1 MNETRIE
8 ALNIM
13 LMAQGQ
19 VLETLLGITL
29 GQLSAE
35 NSRNIKADLA
45 RNEEKF
51 VRGYS
56 GGPADAAALQAQA
69 KLLQS
74 EIDRILERSQ
84 AVEKAVRDALD
95 RPPGHPP
102 PKHR

>member
-8 ALNIM
+8 ALHIM
-13 LMAQGQ
+13 LMAQRQ

-35 NSRNIKADLA
+35 NSRTIKADLA

-51 VRGYS
+51 VRDYS
-56 GGPADAAALQAQA
+56 GPPADATALQAQA

-84 AVEKAVRDALD
+84 AVEKAVRNA
-95 RPPGHPP
+95 RGPQPGH
-102 PKHR
+102 